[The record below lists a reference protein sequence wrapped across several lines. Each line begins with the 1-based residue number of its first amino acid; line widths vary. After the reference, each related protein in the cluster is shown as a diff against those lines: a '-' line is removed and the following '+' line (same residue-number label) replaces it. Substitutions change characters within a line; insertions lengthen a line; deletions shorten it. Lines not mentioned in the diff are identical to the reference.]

1 MLSHTASTL
10 WVIKFLLWQLLWTNI
25 IQQIDSTCKIDLS
38 LNVPIFKFVRST
50 KSLTT
55 GRIQVT
61 KANKLV
67 SNYLVRENERVPGII
82 AAYLTH

>member
-1 MLSHTASTL
+1 MYL
-10 WVIKFLLWQLLWTNI
+10 F
-25 IQQIDSTCKIDLS
+25 LS
-38 LNVPIFKFVRST
+38 LFALP